1 MPSSTSKETNRRAAL
16 RSQVA
21 ALHAEMEIADYGI
34 NEHTGRSR
42 RKDTRQKQKEKTIKR
57 KKLEK
62 EDRKELAIHGD
73 ENTTKR
79 LRGSKVALEDE
90 VVKGSLIFGGITGD
104 DANDEMM
111 GESIDNDDHEDI
123 DYEDDNVEGDD
134 NDYLMDDDIS
144 NQEYSELQ
152 SDGDDVSE
160 NEEEDK
166 VKKKRKSS
174 TRMQYSL
181 PTDPE
186 QLEKIEAAKKHFP
199 QKKIAR
205 TMYRLNPFKSHRMA
219 EKHGDALGRHARGLN
234 RSAVTKLKEVANAAP
249 IAPQVYSSL
258 GLVYESMLNDEMGK
272 SISSRDK
279 VDREHED
286 KDSGK
291 STTKE
296 KDLNGCIELAK
307 KTFGSYHVAALL
319 CKMDYTLWLRAGD
332 AAMKVANLHD
342 QFLSRPPP
350 SFGTNINN
358 FDPTNDDGSKSEMN
372 QQSFSTVEEYIQYHR
387 QEKNRWLEEAKDDY
401 NAADN
406 INPPGVAVPAKLAH
420 AHIQLG
426 NLSEALTILTDLK
439 NKSIKSNVDVTDNSA
454 ATPRSDLEKSYAV
467 WMIYANLMLI
477 IGYEC
482 NKWNRG
488 DQTNSNYMFRR
499 WLRKYSNT
507 FDWRERRLQALCL
520 ALEAAAGTKSCE
532 RIIAWMQDRAIN
544 AKQNDDTYDFDQQAT
559 KTSVDEV
566 IDSNGLVQDD
576 SQNARDDDNDR
587 FESLNSSPRL
597 GVEELSKRFD
607 TTRESLVTSN
617 RQELDQFDKLTVEMN
632 LVTGSEEEHS
642 RLEDRE
648 KLVKLHKTAIVALA
662 GQYRLQKLEFE
673 SSKVSKQEN
682 QPKLRPLHP
691 SASCAT
697 VCDIA
702 SQLMKLCLGM
712 NLFPLGRLTASV
724 ISQYLKDRVERIER
738 RSLEWK
744 SFEKRQIEATS
755 NILQLSNEI
764 YDDVRSSQLLSFLY
778 MQ

>member
-1 MPSSTSKETNRRAAL
+1 MSSSTSKETNRRAAL

-34 NEHTGRSR
+34 NERTGRSR

-90 VVKGSLIFGGITGD
+90 VVKGSLIFGGNEISDGD
-104 DANDEMM
+104 VIDEMM
-111 GESIDNDDHEDI
+111 GGSIDNDDHEDI
-123 DYEDDNVEGDD
+123 DYEDDNIEVDD
-134 NDYLMDDDIS
+134 NDYLIDDDIS
-144 NQEYSELQ
+144 NQEYLELQ

-160 NEEEDK
+160 NEEDEK
-166 VKKKRKSS
+166 VKKKRKNS

-186 QLEKIEAAKKHFP
+186 HLEKIEAAKKHFP

-258 GLVYESMLNDEMGK
+258 GLVYESMLNDEMGT
-272 SISSRDK
+272 SISTRNK
-279 VDREHED
+279 VDRQHED

-291 STTKE
+291 PTTDE

-342 QFLSRPPP
+342 EFLSQPPH
-350 SFGTNINN
+350 SL
-358 FDPTNDDGSKSEMN
+358 SEKEMN
-372 QQSFSTVEEYIQYHR
+372 QQSFSTLEDHIQYHT

-439 NKSIKSNVDVTDNSA
+439 NKSIKSNVDVTDKSGA
-454 ATPRSDLEKSYAV
+454 TTPRSDLEKSYAV

-507 FDWRERRLQALCL
+507 FDWRERRLQSLCL
-520 ALEAAAGTKSCE
+520 ALESAAGTKPCE

-544 AKQNDDTYDFDQQAT
+544 ATQNDDTYDFDQQAT
-559 KTSVDEV
+559 KNSVDEV
-566 IDSNGLVQDD
+566 IESNGLVQDD

-597 GVEELSKRFD
+597 GMEELTKRFD
-607 TTRESLVTSN
+607 SARESLLRSN
-617 RQELDQFDKLTVEMN
+617 RQELDQFDKLNAEMN

-642 RLEDRE
+642 WLEDRE
-648 KLVKLHKTAIVALA
+648 KLVKQHKTAMVTLA
-662 GQYRLQKLEFE
+662 GQYRLQKLELE
-673 SSKVSKQEN
+673 SSEADKQSQGK
-682 QPKLRPLHP
+682 QPKVRPLPP

-712 NLFPLGRLTASV
+712 NLFPLGKLTASV
-724 ISQYLKDRVERIER
+724 ISQYLKDRVERIEK

-764 YDDVRSSQLLSFLY
+764 YDDVRS
-778 MQ
+778 